1 MVDTRAADASAS
13 PPTGLPAIIARIV
26 KLKPVR
32 VIIQFGSRGG
42 PIMASGLT
50 YQGLFA
56 VFAAIWFSF
65 SVAGLILADDVAL
78 RTSLI
83 IQLAQ
88 SVPGLIDDG
97 SGSGVIDPDI
107 LLETGTLSWT
117 GALALVGLLFTALG
131 WLASARDS
139 VRAQFGLAPLAANLF
154 LLKAKDLGLAVVLGI
169 ALIISTLL
177 SVASTALLGAVLDG
191 VGIGADS
198 LAATIVGRIV
208 GLVITLAFDTLV
220 FASLYRV
227 LAGVH
232 IPFGRLI
239 GGALLGGVGVGILKV
254 LGSALLGGAS
264 SNPLLASFAVIIG
277 VLLFLNL
284 LCQVLL
290 ICAAWTAVGMD
301 DHGIPADPEA
311 EAARL
316 EKERLERE
324 AAEAAKPGG
333 IRRLFQ
339 RLFRRLFR
347 RSRGTPAP

>member
-139 VRAQFGLAPLAANLF
+139 VRAQFGLANLF

-232 IPFGRLI
+232 IPLGRLI
-239 GGALLGGVGVGILKV
+239 GGALLGGVAVGILKV